1 MQSGVP
7 PRPPQRLT
15 LRHRR
20 LHPLLG
26 RRRGSIWRGGKRWL
40 VLRRQTHPS
49 PHRCRPPNLPSIV
62 RQAADLAVGMDAAVE
77 AGAATTAGSGKTRL
91 WTRKICRG
99 ATGMR
104 PRSSLMRRFR
114 RPRPAWKIFFEAL
127 SSLGRQRHRRRWRLS
142 LLRRHQRLALD
153 TMGAVGSVRSISS
166 SSVSNV
172 LLPLIMTRS
181 APRSHRD
188 SVARR
193 LRVARR
199 V

>member
-1 MQSGVP
+1 MLLP
-7 PRPPQRLT
+7 LRRPTHQ
-15 LRHRR
+15 RR
-20 LHPLLG
+20 LLRLLRKRVRGSTRRGG
-26 RRRGSIWRGGKRWL
+26 RRWL
-40 VLRRQTHPS
+40 LLRRQIHPS
-49 PHRCRPPNLPSIV
+49 PHRCRPPTLPTMLDRLAV
-62 RQAADLAVGMDAAVE
+62 DLAMVMAAAVV
-77 AGAATTAGSGKTRL
+77 AGAATTADFGQIKL
-91 WTRKICRG
+91 WMRRICRG
-99 ATGMR
+99 ATG
-104 PRSSLMRRFR
+104 R
-114 RPRPAWKIFFEAL
+114 RPPSSPTRPFWHPHRALKIFFAGFVF
-127 SSLGRQRHRRRWRLS
+127 LGRLRHRRRWH
-142 LLRRHQRLALD
+142 LLPHHRHQRLALD